1 MLLDWAVCCH
11 GGKVEPGDIGDSSA
25 GVKSLRLADDC
36 RWRVLVGVVDVLRDA
51 ARLPGCLGGA
61 TVVTLNLP
69 SPSFLPMLYRRV
81 CFSTFSNGVV
91 APFRR
96 KLMMICPDLISTG
109 ATREGFMIQ

>member
-1 MLLDWAVCCH
+1 MASMLRLRERRSFMLLDWAVCCH

-69 SPSFLPMLYRRV
+69 SPSFLPV
-81 CFSTFSNGVV
+81 WVTVQV
-91 APFRR
+91 
-96 KLMMICPDLISTG
+96 
-109 ATREGFMIQ
+109 